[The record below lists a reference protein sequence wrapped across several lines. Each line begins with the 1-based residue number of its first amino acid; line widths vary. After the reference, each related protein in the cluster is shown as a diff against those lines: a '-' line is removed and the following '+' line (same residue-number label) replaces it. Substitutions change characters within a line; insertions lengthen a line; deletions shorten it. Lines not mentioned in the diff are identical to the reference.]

1 MGFWHTGEK
10 LKKIIVAITGAS
22 GSIYGARTLEALR
35 EEGVET
41 HLVMSRWACVTVETE
56 TDRTVESVKK
66 IADRVYDEGDL
77 SAPIASGS
85 FASDGMAIVP
95 CSMKTLASIAS
106 GYAENL
112 ISRAADIAI
121 KEGRRLVLVP
131 RETPL
136 SPIHLENMLK
146 LSRLGVVILP
156 PMPAFYCKPEK
167 IEDLVEQTVGRVL
180 DRLGIP
186 NSLYKRWK

>member
-1 MGFWHTGEK
+1 M
-10 LKKIIVAITGAS
+10 KKIVVAITGAS
-22 GSIYGARTLEALR
+22 GAVYGARTLEALR
-35 EEGVET
+35 EAEVET
-41 HLVMSRWACVTVETE
+41 HLIMSRWACVTLETE
-56 TDRTVESVKK
+56 TDRTVESVEKT
-66 IADRVYDEGDL
+66 AGRCYDEEDL
-77 SAPIASGS
+77 SAPLASGS
-85 FASDGMAIVP
+85 FSTDGMVIVP

-106 GYAENL
+106 GYADNL
-112 ISRAADIAI
+112 ISRAADVAM

-156 PMPAFYCKPEK
+156 PMPAFYIKPEK
-167 IEDLVEQTVGRVL
+167 IEDLVDHTVGRVL

>member
-1 MGFWHTGEK
+1 MGEK
-10 LKKIIVAITGAS
+10 VKKIIVAITGAS
-22 GSIYGARTLEALR
+22 GAVYGVRTLTALR
-35 EEGVET
+35 EAGVET
-41 HLVMSRWACVTVETE
+41 HLVMSRWACETLKTE
-56 TDRTVESVKK
+56 TDLTVERVKK
-66 IADRVYDEGDL
+66 TAVRAYDEKDL

-85 FASDGMAIVP
+85 YASDGMVVVP

-167 IEDLVEQTVGRVL
+167 IEDLVDGTVGRIL
-180 DRLGIP
+180 DRLEIP
-186 NSLYKRWK
+186 NSLYRKWK